1 MKFPKFV
8 RKEFLAEHLQSVILD
23 IVKMLRS
30 KNFTRTVSFYKILI
44 NWKVWFRHVMVDEV
58 LIWSL
63 LCSFDYLITL
73 YKATAVLFKLNFW
86 PFLFFYK
93 KKKKRGIKRKDC
105 CKFIKV
111 LKKYFLEFWTLNQH
125 GIDKQRRYWMNWKS

>member
-63 LCSFDYLITL
+63 LCSFDCLITL

-93 KKKKRGIKRKDC
+93 EKKKEASKEKIVASLL
-105 CKFIKV
+105 KF
-111 LKKYFLEFWTLNQH
+111 
-125 GIDKQRRYWMNWKS
+125 